1 MPRYFFDIHDGRIDR
16 DEDGIECADLQA
28 AVLQAKKAVS
38 SIAATEVPKDGER
51 HTFTVLVTDETGQAV
66 YLPAMTYT
74 GTWLSR

>member
-1 MPRYFFDIHDGRIDR
+1 
-16 DEDGIECADLQA
+16 
-28 AVLQAKKAVS
+28 VLQAKKAVS

-66 YLPAMTYT
+66 YLAAMTYT